1 MPKLSCRLI
10 SHSVG
15 QHEQQIYTGL
25 LMLHRRGLVDVTQ
38 EIVELGKVVGGGGG
52 RTRRLG
58 PAQVRVVLNNSL
70 TLHYDLHDSEKIDE
84 VLLADTDCYF
94 KRSFS
99 GSYVRNLGSDRKKVY
114 PSD

>member
-38 EIVELGKVVGGGGG
+38 EIVELGKVVDGGGG
-52 RTRRLG
+52 RTG
-58 PAQVRVVLNNSL
+58 ARV
-70 TLHYDLHDSEKIDE
+70 
-84 VLLADTDCYF
+84 
-94 KRSFS
+94 
-99 GSYVRNLGSDRKKVY
+99 GWDRPKFVY
-114 PSD
+114 C